1 MATNEY
7 NNIELVG
14 SLDRTATIKRVN
26 QDIAAI
32 NKSLKE
38 LTLTAKLDPNQ
49 VKAIQSQ
56 LNKLSLQLPD
66 ISIPS
71 SSVSS
76 VVNDLVSQL
85 KKALIANAFKNTGK
99 PIQVYGRQIICRIV
113 LNMPSIPKNNLQGQG
128 CVSPVTS
135 QCSIK

>member
-38 LTLTAKLDPNQ
+38 LTVTAKLDPNQ
-49 VKAIQSQ
+49 VKAIQTQ
-56 LNKLSLQLPD
+56 LNKLSLQLPG

-76 VVNDLVSQL
+76 VVNDLASQL
-85 KKALIANAFKNTGK
+85 KKALIANSFENTGK
-99 PIQVYGRQIICRIV
+99 PIQVYGRQIIC
-113 LNMPSIPKNNLQGQG
+113 
-128 CVSPVTS
+128 
-135 QCSIK
+135 